1 MGSPGATAAA
11 GSPEGVL
18 EDLTGSLQGWK
29 RKLFTKKSGTP
40 KRKDVSFLAPDGE
53 EIRNK
58 RQLDKYLKKHPGSLT
73 VSDFDW
79 SSGETP
85 RRSARLSSKGRFSGD
100 SIEGEAEAEL
110 VTSKRIKRQSRE
122 NGKDISSP
130 KTPAKIGA
138 GKDEVIQDAEKP
150 EEKVA
155 GEEHDS
161 VVDES
166 QKGIDKKAAEEST
179 VEKNGE
185 IEKEVVT
192 REPKPMDIDAPVLDS
207 KDVVAGE
214 SAAKPQET
222 KPKEIVAPG
231 EEDPVLPAV
240 EESKVDVP
248 TEATPKA
255 VVAEEVEKVAPAPAL
270 LTDLNAKEP
279 VIEED
284 AREQVDLPQPEEVLQ
299 VPAGAAESTVEL
311 VA

>member
-1 MGSPGATAAA
+1 MRC
-11 GSPEGVL
+11 V
-18 EDLTGSLQGWK
+18 K
-29 RKLFTKKSGTP
+29 
-40 KRKDVSFLAPDGE
+40 
-53 EIRNK
+53 
-58 RQLDKYLKKHPGSLT
+58 
-73 VSDFDW
+73 
-79 SSGETP
+79 
-85 RRSARLSSKGRFSGD
+85 
-100 SIEGEAEAEL
+100 
-110 VTSKRIKRQSRE
+110 
-122 NGKDISSP
+122 
-130 KTPAKIGA
+130 PAA
-138 GKDEVIQDAEKP
+138 GKDEVVQDAEKP

-166 QKGIDKKAAEEST
+166 QKGTVKKAAEEST

-214 SAAKPQET
+214 SAAKPEET
-222 KPKEIVAPG
+222 KLNEIVAPG
-231 EEDPVLPAV
+231 EEDAVLPAV

-248 TEATPKA
+248 TEVTPKA

-284 AREQVDLPQPEEVLQ
+284 AREQVELPKPEEVSHA
-299 VPAGAAESTVEL
+299 PAGAPESAVEL

>member
-1 MGSPGATAAA
+1 
-11 GSPEGVL
+11 
-18 EDLTGSLQGWK
+18 
-29 RKLFTKKSGTP
+29 LFTKKSGTP

-73 VSDFDW
+73 ASDFDW
-79 SSGETP
+79 SSGGGSPGETP
-85 RRSARLSSKGRFSGD
+85 RRSARLSSKGRLSGD

-166 QKGIDKKAAEEST
+166 QKGIVKKAAEEST

-214 SAAKPQET
+214 SAAKPEET
-222 KPKEIVAPG
+222 KLNEIVAPG
-231 EEDPVLPAV
+231 EEDAVLPAV

-248 TEATPKA
+248 TEVTPKA

-284 AREQVDLPQPEEVLQ
+284 AREQVELPQPQGVHTLVDNAAASGVVPKPEEVSQ
-299 VPAGAAESTVEL
+299 APAGAPESAVEL